1 MLIALLWRGCRRRL
15 RSENFLSEG
24 LIDLTDSWTFVS
36 DWISKY
42 DWHGWVY
49 LTCGLTTTTG
59 RDGMGYIITAIY
71 MKHDTI
77 NNQPTKET
85 RCKQQQQ
92 YTPDT
97 LFMMIPPSFEK
108 DNVFFFWMD

>member
-1 MLIALLWRGCRRRL
+1 MG
-15 RSENFLSEG
+15 G
-24 LIDLTDSWTFVS
+24 L
-36 DWISKY
+36 
-42 DWHGWVY
+42 Y
-49 LTCGLTTTTG
+49 LTCDLMTTMG

-77 NNQPTKET
+77 NNQPTNQPTKQPTKET
-85 RCKQQQQ
+85 RCEQQQQQQ

-108 DNVFFFWMD
+108 DVMSFVFFLDGWRERRKKREKERENYIM